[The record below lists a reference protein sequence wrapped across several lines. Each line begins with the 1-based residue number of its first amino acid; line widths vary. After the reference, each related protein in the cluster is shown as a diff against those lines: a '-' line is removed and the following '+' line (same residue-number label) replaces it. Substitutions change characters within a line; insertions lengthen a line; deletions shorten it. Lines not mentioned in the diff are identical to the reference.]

1 MIQVDLPMAFAAGGM
16 MAGAARRQLA
26 SGSEALARSVRHT
39 ATVYF
44 LFFFGWIPILFAVTN
59 FGWETSHLW
68 WHAGSARAYPY
79 FLPALWLTLAIA
91 LHGGLRFGQWLIRR
105 GLTAVN
111 RAIYS
116 AVLIY
121 SVGWVIA
128 AGDRVQRL
136 GTYAQFQAGHAPL
149 WTADKA
155 FLWRLIATMIIWPGA
170 LVAALVVLDRQG
182 RRLVVEER
190 V

>member
-1 MIQVDLPMAFAAGGM
+1 MIQVDLPMAFAAGAM

-26 SGSEALARSVRHT
+26 SGSDALARSVRRT
-39 ATVYF
+39 ATIYF
-44 LFFFGWIPILFAVTN
+44 VFFFGWIPVLFAMTD

-79 FLPALWLTLAIA
+79 FLPALWVSLALA
-91 LHGGLRFGQWLIRR
+91 LYGGLWLGQWLIRR
-105 GLTAVN
+105 GLAGVN

-116 AVLIY
+116 ALLLY

-136 GTYAQFQAGHAPL
+136 GTYAEYQTGQAPM
-149 WTADKA
+149 WSADKG
-155 FLWRLIATMIIWPGA
+155 FVLRLIVTMMIWPFA
-170 LVAALVVLDRQG
+170 LVLSLIALERQG
-182 RRLVVEER
+182 RVLGTEER